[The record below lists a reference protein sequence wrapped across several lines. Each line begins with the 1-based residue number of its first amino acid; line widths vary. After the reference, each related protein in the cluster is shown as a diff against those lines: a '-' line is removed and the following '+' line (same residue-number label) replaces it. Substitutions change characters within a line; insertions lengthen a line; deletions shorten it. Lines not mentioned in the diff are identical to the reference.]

1 MSSFPYTGNR
11 KPMKCIAAIWSGYSH
26 SQCTRA
32 KSIGDYCKQ
41 HDPATVEAKRKE
53 KFARWDAESKAKNAQ
68 YARESRLAREY
79 PLIAAEFISYLED
92 IGKREWADEIR
103 ERIK

>member
-1 MSSFPYTGNR
+1 MSSFPHTGNR
-11 KPMKCIAAIWSGYSH
+11 EPMKCIAAIWSGYSH

-41 HDPATVEAKRKE
+41 HDPATVEAKRKA
-53 KFARWDAESKAKNAQ
+53 KFEAWDAKWAASNAKH
-68 YARESRLAREY
+68 ARESRLAREY
-79 PLIAAEFISYLED
+79 PRIAQEFIDFLESD
-92 IGKREWADEIR
+92 GRKIEADNIR